1 MLWYRLASLL
11 LCSLLL
17 PSPGHARAL
26 DARSIGLSE
35 RDPQSSLPHFATYG
49 PPKPWNKQ
57 TCRDN
62 ANQSDLFLTFAWGA
76 IHSKASIVALFASAK
91 QRLDPIIQAGYGDRP
106 IPLSDHIIGES
117 GTGVS
122 IVARP
127 FKRLFKVEPFTYSDI
142 ARAVHLLQNCGMD
155 QGHYQ
160 EMYANVLLGK
170 KQIGTIYIGPRTFR
184 EGNPSL
190 GGSVTSSE

>member
-1 MLWYRLASLL
+1 MLWYHFASLL

-17 PSPGHARAL
+17 PPPGHARAL
-26 DARSIGLSE
+26 DIGISE
-35 RDPQSSLPHFATYG
+35 RDPQGSLPLFATYG

-57 TCRDN
+57 ICRGD

-76 IHSKASIVALFASAK
+76 IHAKASIVAVFASAK

-106 IPLSDHIIGES
+106 IPPADHNIGES
-117 GTGVS
+117 GTGVA

-127 FKRLFKVEPFTYSDI
+127 FKRLFKVEPFTYSEI
-142 ARAVHLLQNCGMD
+142 AQAVHLLQNCGMD

-160 EMYANVLLGK
+160 EMYANVFLGK

-184 EGNPSL
+184 EGNPSF
-190 GGSVTSSE
+190 GSSGTSSE